1 LDDLSVHT
9 GTVVVVGAFT
19 VVDGETI
26 RGRLVLELVD
36 EVVAS
41 SVVVEAAIDV
51 TVIDDEEEPQAVT
64 PSIMTR
70 TNGR

>member
-1 LDDLSVHT
+1 
-9 GTVVVVGAFT
+9 VVVVCVFT

-41 SVVVEAAIDV
+41 SVVVGAIMDV
-51 TVIDDEEEPQAVT
+51 TVIDDEEEPQAAT
-64 PSIMTR
+64 PSIMTG
-70 TNGR
+70 TNGRKRTFL

>member
-1 LDDLSVHT
+1 
-9 GTVVVVGAFT
+9 
-19 VVDGETI
+19 VVDGVTI

-41 SVVVEAAIDV
+41 SVVVEAAMDV